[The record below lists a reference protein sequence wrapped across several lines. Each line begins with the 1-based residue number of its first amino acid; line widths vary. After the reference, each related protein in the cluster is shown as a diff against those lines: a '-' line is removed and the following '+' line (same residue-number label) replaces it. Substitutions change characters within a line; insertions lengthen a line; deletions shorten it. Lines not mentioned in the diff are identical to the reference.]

1 MENALLFT
9 IILLFAELVE
19 AYIQRAQTLLGVLEK
34 LYAYY
39 QKSIFLFF
47 LIQPGFYFILFI
59 VLLTGVLNVTMVFLL
74 AIKIFD
80 LFYKIELMKK
90 VFIEREVSQEIAQML
105 EWKMPSMFFLMGAVL
120 YPPLLFYALTWEYRF
135 DFSAKKDY
143 NAITTRSI

>member
-9 IILLFAELVE
+9 TILLFAELFE
-19 AYIQRAQTLLGVLEK
+19 AYIQRSETLLGVLEK

-47 LIQPGFYFILFI
+47 LIQPGFYFILFV

-80 LFYKIELMKK
+80 LFYKIELIKK
-90 VFIEREVSQEIAQML
+90 VFVERKVSQEIAQML
-105 EWKMPSMFFLMGAVL
+105 EWKMPSMFFFMGAAL
-120 YPPLLFYALTWEYRF
+120 YPPLLFYALT
-135 DFSAKKDY
+135 
-143 NAITTRSI
+143 

>member
-9 IILLFAELVE
+9 IILLFAELFE
-19 AYIQRAQTLLGVLEK
+19 AYIQRSETLLGVLEK

-47 LIQPGFYFILFI
+47 LIQPGFYFIMFI
-59 VLLTGVLNVTMVFLL
+59 VVLTGVLNMTMVFLL

-80 LFYKIELMKK
+80 IFYKIELIKK

-105 EWKMPSMFFLMGAVL
+105 EWKMPSMFFFMGAAL
-120 YPPLLFYALTWEYRF
+120 YPPLLFYALT
-135 DFSAKKDY
+135 
-143 NAITTRSI
+143 

>member
-9 IILLFAELVE
+9 IILLFAELFE
-19 AYIQRAQTLLGVLEK
+19 AYIQRSETLLGVLEK

-47 LIQPGFYFILFI
+47 LIQPGFYFIMFI

-80 LFYKIELMKK
+80 IFYKIELIKK

-105 EWKMPSMFFLMGAVL
+105 EWKMPSMFFFMGAAL
-120 YPPLLFYALTWEYRF
+120 YPPLLFYALT
-135 DFSAKKDY
+135 
-143 NAITTRSI
+143 

>member
-9 IILLFAELVE
+9 TILLFAELFE

-47 LIQPGFYFILFI
+47 LIQPGFYFILLV
-59 VLLTGVLNVTMVFLL
+59 VLLTEVLNVTMVFLL

-80 LFYKIELMKK
+80 LFYKIELIKK

-105 EWKMPSMFFLMGAVL
+105 EWKMPSMFFFMGAAL
-120 YPPLLFYALTWEYRF
+120 YPPLLFYALT
-135 DFSAKKDY
+135 
-143 NAITTRSI
+143 

>member
-9 IILLFAELVE
+9 IILLFAELFE
-19 AYIQRAQTLLGVLEK
+19 AYIQRAQTLFGVLKK

-59 VLLTGVLNVTMVFLL
+59 VVLTGVLNVTMIFLL

-80 LFYKIELMKK
+80 IFYKIELIKK
-90 VFIEREVSQEIAQML
+90 VFIEREASPEIVQML
-105 EWKMPSMFFLMGAVL
+105 EWKMPPMFFLMGAAL
-120 YPPLLFYALTWEYRF
+120 YPLLLFYALT
-135 DFSAKKDY
+135 
-143 NAITTRSI
+143 